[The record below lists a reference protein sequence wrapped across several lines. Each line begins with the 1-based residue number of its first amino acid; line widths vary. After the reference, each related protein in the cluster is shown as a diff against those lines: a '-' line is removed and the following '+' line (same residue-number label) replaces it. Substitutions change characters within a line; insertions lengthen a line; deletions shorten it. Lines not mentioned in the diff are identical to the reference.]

1 MSTFKLKS
9 DKIYK
14 NTKRITLDAEHEK
27 KINYFKEIKN
37 KNILLKQEYKKI
49 KIEYEKLNNIK
60 PKLLTD
66 VQLKRK
72 LCLRHK
78 LKDYRK
84 KIKSIDNNTEMNEY
98 YTNTAPILYQYYE
111 NINNFKVKDEI
122 KMTDIKKNS
131 IINYFNEDDG
141 DDEDA
146 DKQSPSNKNNK
157 LSELMNYG
165 ESFQKAKLLNKYLTV
180 TDKNYIKKNNLE
192 KSILICEK
200 CNEERIIIKDEGYVV
215 CNTCGHVSTIYLE
228 SNKPSFKNPPPEISY
243 FAYKRINHFNEIL
256 AQFQGKESTEIPQ
269 EVYDKLIIE
278 IKKER
283 IQNMALLNDKKIK
296 EYLKKLKLNKYYE
309 HIPHIINRLCGL
321 PPPVLS
327 PEIEEKLRLMF
338 KEIQI
343 PFREVCPSNRK
354 NFLSYYYVL
363 HKFVE
368 LLDINALKSS
378 FPLLKS
384 REKLHE
390 QDKIW
395 KKICDIL
402 KWEFVRSI

>member
-14 NTKRITLDAEHEK
+14 NTKRITLDAEHKK
-27 KINYFKEIKN
+27 KIEYFKEIKT
-37 KNILLKQEYKKI
+37 KNIKLKQDYKKF
-49 KIEYEKLNNIK
+49 KIEYEELNAIK
-60 PKLLTD
+60 PELLTD
-66 VQLKRK
+66 NQLNRK
-72 LCLRHK
+72 LLLRHT
-78 LKDYRK
+78 LKDSKK
-84 KIKSIDNNTEMNEY
+84 KIISIEKNTEMNEY
-98 YTNTAPILYQYYE
+98 YTKTAPILYQYYE
-111 NINNFKVKDEI
+111 NINNYKVKDEI
-122 KMTDIKKNS
+122 KITNLKKNS
-131 IINYFNEDDG
+131 IINYFNNNSDTKSNDIPN
-141 DDEDA
+141 
-146 DKQSPSNKNNK
+146 KNKNNK
-157 LSELMNYG
+157 LSHLINSG
-165 ESFQKAKLLNKYLTV
+165 NSFQKANLLNNYLTV
-180 TDKNYIKKNNLE
+180 TDKNYINKTTVV
-192 KSILICEK
+192 KSILICKNCKEEK
-200 CNEERIIIKDEGYVV
+200 IILKDEGYVV
-215 CNTCGHVSTIYLE
+215 CNKCGQVTNIYLE

-269 EVYDKLIIE
+269 EIYDNLINE

-283 IQNMALLNDKKIK
+283 IKNMALLNDKKIK

-327 PEIEEKLRLMF
+327 PEIEEKLRVMF

-343 PFREVCPSNRK
+343 PFREVCPNNRK

-368 LLDINALKSS
+368 LLSIGELKSS

-395 KKICDIL
+395 KKICNIL

>member
-14 NTKRITLDAEHEK
+14 NTKRITLDAEHKK
-27 KINYFKEIKN
+27 KIKYFKEIKN
-37 KNILLKQEYKKI
+37 KNILLKQDYKKF
-49 KIEYEKLNNIK
+49 KIEYNKLNDIK
-60 PKLLTD
+60 SKLLTD
-66 VQLKRK
+66 IQLKRK
-72 LCLRHK
+72 LFLRHT

-111 NINNFKVKDEI
+111 NIDNFKVKDEI
-122 KMTDIKKNS
+122 KINDLKKNS
-131 IINYFNEDDG
+131 IINYFNDDNNNETED
-141 DDEDA
+141 
-146 DKQSPSNKNNK
+146 KNYSNKNNK
-157 LSELMNYG
+157 LSHLMNSG
-165 ESFQKAKLLNKYLTV
+165 ESFQKANLLNKYLTV

-192 KSILICEK
+192 KSFLLCEK
-200 CNEERIIIKDEGYVV
+200 CNEERIIIKDEGYIV
-215 CNTCGHVSTIYLE
+215 CNKCGHVTNIYLE

-283 IQNMALLNDKKIK
+283 IKNMARLNDKKIK

-368 LLDINALKSS
+368 LLDITALKSS

-395 KKICDIL
+395 KKICNIL

>member
-14 NTKRITLDAEHEK
+14 NTKRITLDAEHKK
-27 KINYFKEIKN
+27 KIKYFKEIKN
-37 KNILLKQEYKKI
+37 KNILLKQDYKKF
-49 KIEYEKLNNIK
+49 KIEYNKLNDIK
-60 PKLLTD
+60 SKLLTD
-66 VQLKRK
+66 IQLKRK
-72 LCLRHK
+72 LFLRHT
-78 LKDYRK
+78 LKEYRK

-111 NINNFKVKDEI
+111 NIDNFKVKDEI
-122 KMTDIKKNS
+122 KINDLKKNS
-131 IINYFNEDDG
+131 IINYFNDDNNNETED
-141 DDEDA
+141 
-146 DKQSPSNKNNK
+146 KNYSNKNNK
-157 LSELMNYG
+157 LSHLMNSG

-192 KSILICEK
+192 KSFLLCEK
-200 CNEERIIIKDEGYVV
+200 CNEERIIIKDEGYIV
-215 CNTCGHVSTIYLE
+215 CNKCGHVTNIYLE

-283 IQNMALLNDKKIK
+283 IQNMARLNDKKIK

-343 PFREVCPSNRK
+343 PFRQVCPSNRK

-395 KKICDIL
+395 KQICNIL